1 MLYSS
6 YEQRCHQ
13 KVCVVEVVY
22 DSDSLDEVT
31 DISLSLANKI
41 FEQTGIK
48 AQILP
53 LSVKGEKYE

>member
-6 YEQRCHQ
+6 YEQRHPQ
-13 KVCVVEVVY
+13 KICVVEVVY

>member
-6 YEQRCHQ
+6 YEQRRPQ
-13 KVCVVEVVY
+13 KICVVEVVY
-22 DSDSLDEVT
+22 DSDSLDEVA
-31 DISLSLANKI
+31 DISLTLSNKI

-53 LSVKGEKYE
+53 LSCKGEKYE